1 MEIGIS
7 TAWAFPSKG
16 GLTQALELG
25 EMQMNRIVAA
35 LGVVALLGFGLLS
48 VSAHAGSLPP
58 GKRIDFGTTTTGG
71 TIGYP
76 TGLNSSFSVM
86 NAPITF
92 AQQGPSDTLFA
103 ITGGTLDMTTGG
115 CLKGCK
121 FNSKTS
127 GIQSYFADGGSI
139 SIYGSLPELPGDPTG
154 LLFQG
159 TFNSTLGSTLLGHKA
174 CPETNIT
181 LSSKGGVKS
190 GGLNGCVQATFFNQT
205 LLADLN
211 FPPDNGGQG
220 YFGELFFNLSY
231 SPTTGWS
238 GGIKNSD
245 LNVIPTPE
253 PSSLVL
259 FGSALLVG
267 AGLLRRKFRT
277 A

>member
-1 MEIGIS
+1 MKR
-7 TAWAFPSKG
+7 F
-16 GLTQALELG
+16 
-25 EMQMNRIVAA
+25 VAA
-35 LGVVALLGFGLLS
+35 LGVFALMGFGLLS
-48 VSAHAGSLPP
+48 VTAHAGSLPP
-58 GKRIDFGTTTTGG
+58 GKRIDFGTTQTGG
-71 TIGYP
+71 TISYP
-76 TGLNSSFSVM
+76 TGKGSSFSVM

-92 AQQGPSDTLFA
+92 AQQGPSDMLFA

-127 GIQSYFADGGSI
+127 AINSFFADGGVI
-139 SIYGSLPELPGDPTG
+139 SIFGSMPELPGDPHG

-159 TFNSTLGSTLLGHKA
+159 TFNSTLGSKLLGHKA
-174 CPETNIT
+174 CPETNVS

-190 GGLNGCVQATFFNQT
+190 GGLNGCVQATLFNQQ

-238 GGIKNSD
+238 GGIKNTDIS
-245 LNVIPTPE
+245 VIPTPE

-259 FGSALLVG
+259 FGSVLLVG

>member
-1 MEIGIS
+1 M
-7 TAWAFPSKG
+7 K
-16 GLTQALELG
+16 
-25 EMQMNRIVAA
+25 RIVAA
-35 LGVVALLGFGLLS
+35 LGVFALMGFGLLS
-48 VSAHAGSLPP
+48 VTAHAGSLPP

-76 TGLNSSFSVM
+76 TGKGSSFSVM

-92 AQQGPSDTLFA
+92 LQQGPSDKLFA

-127 GIQSYFADGGSI
+127 AINSFFADGGVI
-139 SIYGSLPELPGDPTG
+139 SIYGSMPELPGDPNG

-159 TFNSTLGSTLLGHKA
+159 TFNSLLGSKVLGHKA
-174 CPETNIT
+174 CPQTNIA
-181 LSSKGGVKS
+181 LSSKGGKT
-190 GGLNGCVQATFFNQT
+190 GGLSGCVQATEFNQQ

-211 FPPDNGGQG
+211 FPPSNGGQG
-220 YFGELFFNLSY
+220 YFGELFFNLTY

-245 LNVIPTPE
+245 LSVVPTPE

-259 FGSALLVG
+259 FGSVLLVG